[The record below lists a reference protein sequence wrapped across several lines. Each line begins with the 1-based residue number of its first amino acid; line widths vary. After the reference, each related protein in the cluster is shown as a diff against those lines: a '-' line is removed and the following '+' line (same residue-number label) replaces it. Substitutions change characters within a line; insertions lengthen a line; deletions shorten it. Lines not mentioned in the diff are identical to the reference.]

1 MAEKRKTMSDRI
13 RAFDIGSSTADALA
27 KGIDKLP
34 VSAQTQATLKS
45 KASPVVAGAAAGAV
59 TFATAAVDAGTR
71 AFDASKVGA
80 RAARPDE
87 PRLLDTSESTA
98 DEAPADQADVLDLD
112 GSVPDKLDRL
122 VRLHEAGV
130 LDDEEFAAAKRQTLG
145 L

>member
-13 RAFDIGSSTADALA
+13 RAFDIGSSTADALG

-45 KASPVVAGAAAGAV
+45 KAAPVVAGAAAGAV
-59 TFATAAVDAGTR
+59 TFASAAVDAGTR
-71 AFDASKVGA
+71 AYDATKVGA
-80 RAARPDE
+80 RAAKPDE
-87 PRLLDTSESTA
+87 PLLI
-98 DEAPADQADVLDLD
+98 DVPDVPEDDAVVDLD

-122 VRLHEAGV
+122 VRLHESGV

>member
-1 MAEKRKTMSDRI
+1 MTEKRKTMSDRI
-13 RAFDIGSSTADALA
+13 RAFDIGSSTAQALG

-34 VSAQTQATLKS
+34 VSAETQATLKS

-59 TFATAAVDAGTR
+59 TLASAAVDAGTR
-71 AFDASKVGA
+71 AFDATKVGA

-87 PRLLDTSESTA
+87 PRVIEVPEEAA
-98 DEAPADQADVLDLD
+98 DDETVVDLD
-112 GSVPDKLDRL
+112 GSIPDKLDRL

-145 L
+145 I

>member
-13 RAFDIGSSTADALA
+13 RAFDVGTSTADVLA

-34 VSAQTQATLKS
+34 FSEQNRTMLKS

-59 TFATAAVDAGTR
+59 TLASAAVDAGSRTL
-71 AFDASKVGA
+71 DATKVGA
-80 RAARPDE
+80 RAARNDE
-87 PRLLDTSESTA
+87 PRLLDVSAPTE
-98 DEAPADQADVLDLD
+98 DEAVAVEVD

-122 VRLHEAGV
+122 IKLHEAGV

>member
-13 RAFDIGSSTADALA
+13 RAFDIGSSTADVLG

-34 VSAQTQATLKS
+34 VSPQTQATLKS
-45 KASPVVAGAAAGAV
+45 KAAPVVAGAAAGAV
-59 TFATAAVDAGTR
+59 TFANAAVDAGTR
-71 AFDASKVGA
+71 AYDATKVGA

-87 PRLLDTSESTA
+87 PRLIDVPDVPE
-98 DEAPADQADVLDLD
+98 DEEADVVDLD

>member
-1 MAEKRKTMSDRI
+1 M
-13 RAFDIGSSTADALA
+13 
-27 KGIDKLP
+27 DKLP

-45 KASPVVAGAAAGAV
+45 KAAPVVAGAAAGAV

-71 AFDASKVGA
+71 AYDATKVGA
-80 RAARPDE
+80 RAAKPDE
-87 PRLLDTSESTA
+87 PRLI
-98 DEAPADQADVLDLD
+98 DVPDVPEDDAVVDLD

-122 VRLHEAGV
+122 VRLHESGV

>member
-13 RAFDIGSSTADALA
+13 RAFDIGSSTADALG

-34 VSAQTQATLKS
+34 VSPQTQATLKS
-45 KASPVVAGAAAGAV
+45 KAAPVVAGAAAGAV
-59 TFATAAVDAGTR
+59 TFASAAVDAGTR
-71 AFDASKVGA
+71 AYDATKVGA
-80 RAARPDE
+80 RAAKPDE
-87 PRLLDTSESTA
+87 PRLIDVPDVPE
-98 DEAPADQADVLDLD
+98 DEADVVDLD

-122 VRLHEAGV
+122 VRLHESGV